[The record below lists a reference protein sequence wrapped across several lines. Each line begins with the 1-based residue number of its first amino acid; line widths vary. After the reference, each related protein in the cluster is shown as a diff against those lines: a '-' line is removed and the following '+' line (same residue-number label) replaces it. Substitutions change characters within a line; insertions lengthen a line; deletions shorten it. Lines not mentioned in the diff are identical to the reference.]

1 MKILKGRNCSMPSMQ
16 QRKVK
21 PLKGVVYLPKSENIV
36 AVKLASS
43 LYKLSLQ
50 TRETQDLLKDWKDGI
65 IVPVF
70 KKGRRKDCGNY
81 RGISLL
87 SIAEKILTR
96 ILLNRLNEHIVPISC
111 LRLDVV
117 FAVHGRG
124 TVDMIDPLFCDSYKR
139 SVKSIICCCMPF
151 LLTSLRLFI
160 QCSESIDVLLNLSI
174 WRGHCTT

>member
-1 MKILKGRNCSMPSMQ
+1 MPSMQ

-21 PLKGVVYLPKSENIV
+21 PLEGLVYLPKSGNIV
-36 AVKLASS
+36 AVKIASS

-50 TRETQDLLKDWKDGI
+50 IWETEEIPKDWKDGI

-70 KKGRRKDCGNY
+70 KNGRRKDSGNY
-81 RGISLL
+81 RGVSHL

-96 ILLNRLNEHIVPISC
+96 ILLNRLNEHIVRISC

-124 TVDMIDPLFCDSYKR
+124 TVDMIDPLFATAMR
-139 SVKSIICCCMPF
+139 EV
-151 LLTSLRLFI
+151 
-160 QCSESIDVLLNLSI
+160 
-174 WRGHCTT
+174 

>member
-1 MKILKGRNCSMPSMQ
+1 MQ
-16 QRKVK
+16 ERKVK
-21 PLKGVVYLPKSENIV
+21 PLEGVVYLPKSGNIV
-36 AVKLASS
+36 AQKIASS

-50 TRETQDLLKDWKDGI
+50 IWETEEIPKDWKDAM
-65 IVPVF
+65 IVPVL
-70 KKGRRKDCGNY
+70 KKRRRKDCGNY

-124 TVDMIDPLFCDSYKR
+124 TVDMIDPLFATVIR
-139 SVKSIICCCMPF
+139 EV
-151 LLTSLRLFI
+151 
-160 QCSESIDVLLNLSI
+160 
-174 WRGHCTT
+174 

>member
-1 MKILKGRNCSMPSMQ
+1 MPFMQ

-21 PLKGVVYLPKSENIV
+21 PLEGVVYLPKSGNNV
-36 AVKLASS
+36 AVKLASSYS

-50 TRETQDLLKDWKDGI
+50 TRETQDIPKSRKDGI

-139 SVKSIICCCMPF
+139 SVKSIICRCMPF
-151 LLTSLRLFI
+151 LLTSLRLLI
-160 QCSESIDVLLNLSI
+160 QCSERIDVLLNL
-174 WRGHCTT
+174 

>member
-1 MKILKGRNCSMPSMQ
+1 MQ
-16 QRKVK
+16 ETKVK
-21 PLKGVVYLPKSENIV
+21 PLEGVVYLPKSGNIV
-36 AVKLASS
+36 AVKIASS

-50 TRETQDLLKDWKDGI
+50 IWETEEIPKDWKDGI
-65 IVPVF
+65 TVPVF

-81 RGISLL
+81 RGVSLL

-124 TVDMIDPLFCDSYKR
+124 TVDMIDPLFATVIR
-139 SVKSIICCCMPF
+139 EV
-151 LLTSLRLFI
+151 
-160 QCSESIDVLLNLSI
+160 
-174 WRGHCTT
+174 

>member
-1 MKILKGRNCSMPSMQ
+1 MPSMQ

-21 PLKGVVYLPKSENIV
+21 PLEGVVYLPKSENIV

-50 TRETQDLLKDWKDGI
+50 TRETQDLPKDWKDGI

-70 KKGRRKDCGNY
+70 KKGRREDSGNY

-96 ILLNRLNEHIVPISC
+96 ILLNRLNEHIVPRIMSETRC
-111 LRLDVV
+111 GIRT
-117 FAVHGRG
+117 GRG
-124 TVDMIDPLFCDSYKR
+124 TLDMIDPLFATVKR
-139 SVKSIICCCMPF
+139 EV
-151 LLTSLRLFI
+151 
-160 QCSESIDVLLNLSI
+160 
-174 WRGHCTT
+174 

>member
-1 MKILKGRNCSMPSMQ
+1 MASMQ
-16 QRKVK
+16 ETKVQ
-21 PLKGVVYLPKSENIV
+21 PLEGVVYLPKSGNIV
-36 AVKLASS
+36 AVKIASS

-50 TRETQDLLKDWKDGI
+50 IWETEEIPKDWKDGI

-81 RGISLL
+81 RGVSLL

-124 TVDMIDPLFCDSYKR
+124 TVDMIDPLFATVIR
-139 SVKSIICCCMPF
+139 EV
-151 LLTSLRLFI
+151 
-160 QCSESIDVLLNLSI
+160 
-174 WRGHCTT
+174 

>member
-1 MKILKGRNCSMPSMQ
+1 MQ
-16 QRKVK
+16 ERKVK
-21 PLKGVVYLPKSENIV
+21 PLEGVVYLPKSGNIV
-36 AVKLASS
+36 AQKIASS

-50 TRETQDLLKDWKDGI
+50 IWETEEIPKDWKDAM
-65 IVPVF
+65 IVPVL

-87 SIAEKILTR
+87 SIAEKILNR

-124 TVDMIDPLFCDSYKR
+124 TVDMIDPLFATVIR
-139 SVKSIICCCMPF
+139 EV
-151 LLTSLRLFI
+151 
-160 QCSESIDVLLNLSI
+160 
-174 WRGHCTT
+174 

>member
-1 MKILKGRNCSMPSMQ
+1 MQ
-16 QRKVK
+16 ERKVK
-21 PLKGVVYLPKSENIV
+21 PLEGVVYLPKSGNIV
-36 AVKLASS
+36 AQKFASS

-50 TRETQDLLKDWKDGI
+50 IWETEEIPKDWKDAM
-65 IVPVF
+65 IVPVL

-87 SIAEKILTR
+87 SIAEKILNR

-124 TVDMIDPLFCDSYKR
+124 TVDMIDPLFATVIR
-139 SVKSIICCCMPF
+139 EV
-151 LLTSLRLFI
+151 
-160 QCSESIDVLLNLSI
+160 
-174 WRGHCTT
+174 

>member
-21 PLKGVVYLPKSENIV
+21 PLEGVVYLPKSENIV

-50 TRETQDLLKDWKDGI
+50 IRERWHYRASLQEGK
-65 IVPVF
+65 
-70 KKGRRKDCGNY
+70 KKGLWELSRY
-81 RGISLL
+81 FSLL
-87 SIAEKILTR
+87 SIAKKILTR

-124 TVDMIDPLFCDSYKR
+124 TVDMIDPMFCDSYKR
-139 SVKSIICCCMPF
+139 SVKSIICRCMPF
-151 LLTSLRLFI
+151 LLTSLRLLI

-174 WRGHCTT
+174 WRGHCTTQC

>member
-1 MKILKGRNCSMPSMQ
+1 MQ
-16 QRKVK
+16 ETKVK
-21 PLKGVVYLPKSENIV
+21 LLEGVVYLPKSGNIV
-36 AVKLASS
+36 AVKIASS

-50 TRETQDLLKDWKDGI
+50 IWETEEIPKDWKDGI

-81 RGISLL
+81 RGVSLL

-124 TVDMIDPLFCDSYKR
+124 TVDMIDPLFATVIR
-139 SVKSIICCCMPF
+139 EV
-151 LLTSLRLFI
+151 
-160 QCSESIDVLLNLSI
+160 
-174 WRGHCTT
+174 

>member
-1 MKILKGRNCSMPSMQ
+1 MQ
-16 QRKVK
+16 ERKVK
-21 PLKGVVYLPKSENIV
+21 PLEGVVYLPKSGNIV
-36 AVKLASS
+36 AQKFAYS

-50 TRETQDLLKDWKDGI
+50 IWETEEIPKDWKDAM
-65 IVPVF
+65 IVPVL

-124 TVDMIDPLFCDSYKR
+124 TVDMIDPLFATVIR
-139 SVKSIICCCMPF
+139 EV
-151 LLTSLRLFI
+151 
-160 QCSESIDVLLNLSI
+160 
-174 WRGHCTT
+174 

>member
-1 MKILKGRNCSMPSMQ
+1 MASIQ
-16 QRKVK
+16 ERKVK
-21 PLKGVVYLPKSENIV
+21 PLEGVVYLTKSGNIV
-36 AVKLASS
+36 AVKIASS

-50 TRETQDLLKDWKDGI
+50 IWETEEIPKDWKDAI

-139 SVKSIICCCMPF
+139 SVKSIICRCMPF
-151 LLTSLRLFI
+151 LSTSLRLLI
-160 QCSESIDVLLNLSI
+160 QCSESIDALLNLSI